1 MLDRENPSSAKVRA
15 IEEYEAYVMNQS
27 FDRKI
32 AVVTG
37 AASGIGY
44 AVAQHLA
51 ERGARIVGI
60 DLNERVGELI
70 AELPGAGHL
79 GIVKN
84 LTDPAAAAEAIA
96 ETVDTVGIPQILV
109 NSAGIAL
116 LDPAVDV
123 TPDRWQLTLDVNLS
137 STFYTAQAAGRVM
150 LQAGYGRIINLA
162 SQAAVVGL
170 DQHAAYCA
178 SKAAV
183 VGLTHVLSLEWA
195 RHGVTVNAVS
205 PTVVETPLG
214 KAAWAGEKGEKA
226 KADIPVGRFAQPEEV
241 AALIAFLA
249 SDDAAMITGSN
260 YLIDGGFTTV

>member
-1 MLDRENPSSAKVRA
+1 MDDSFNRKV
-15 IEEYEAYVMNQS
+15 
-27 FDRKI
+27 

-44 AVAQHLA
+44 TVAHHLA
-51 ERGARIVGI
+51 ERGARVVGI
-60 DLNERVGELI
+60 DVDKRVGELM
-70 AELPGAGHL
+70 AELPGSGHH

-84 LTDPAAAAEAIA
+84 LTDPAAATEAIA
-96 ETVDTVGIPQILV
+96 ETVEQVDVPQILV
-109 NSAGIAL
+109 NSAGLAL

-137 STFYTAQAAGRVM
+137 GTFYMAQAAGRVM
-150 LQAGYGRIINLA
+150 LEAGYGRIINLA
-162 SQAAVVGL
+162 SQAGVIGL

-183 VGLTHVLSLEWA
+183 IGLTHVLSLEWA
-195 RHGVTVNAVS
+195 RHGITVNAVS

-226 KADIPVGRFAQPEEV
+226 KAEIPVGRFARPEEV

-249 SDDAAMITGSN
+249 DDDAAMITGSN